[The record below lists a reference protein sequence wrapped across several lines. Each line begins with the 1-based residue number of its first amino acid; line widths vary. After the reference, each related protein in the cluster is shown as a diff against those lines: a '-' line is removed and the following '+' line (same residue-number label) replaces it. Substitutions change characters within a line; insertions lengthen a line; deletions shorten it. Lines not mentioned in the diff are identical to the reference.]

1 MNICRKKNELEG
13 HLRRLE
19 GAAGDHKL
27 LLEGQRKE
35 VMSLSEALAK
45 QQVHAVCVYACVVM
59 LAKQIIIFI
68 AQVENVGASK
78 ENYTRLIFIFKHFFL
93 IDFAYYSLR
102 NTN

>member
-45 QQVHAVCVYACVVM
+45 QQVHAVCVYACVVTS
-59 LAKQIIIFI
+59 AKQIIIII
-68 AQVENVGASK
+68 AQVANVEACK
-78 ENYTRLIFIFKHFFL
+78 VNYTSFLYFQTFFL
-93 IDFAYYSLR
+93 NRFCPLQP
-102 NTN
+102 